1 MRAISR
7 KPLLMTTGGLAVF
20 CLVLAGCSNQSAQVL
35 PDAGPGLHPGMNGA
49 GRSAPSTPPPAE
61 INAFSQRSGNA
72 VELGAP
78 IVVWSS
84 LKDATVTQE
93 PPVPVQNVIWRA
105 SSHGLN
111 EPEESKNSIQPA
123 SWHVIVKSPGQPTP
137 PETELPKELCKITL
151 PTYVIEPPDIILIN
165 AVRLIPRPPY
175 RLEPLDEIIVQ
186 APPKETVQ
194 PINGTYPVGPDG
206 TVDLGVDLGKVN
218 VAGKTTEEAREAM
231 IDHYLKLNPGIKRPA
246 LNVALGRTRALQI
259 ITGEHLVGMD
269 GMVHLGTYGDVYVA
283 GMTRQQAKQAIEA
296 HLSTKL
302 LAPEVS
308 VDVVGY
314 NSKVYYVIFDG
325 GGFGQQIFKHP
336 IVGGETVL
344 DALADV
350 HGLPAVSSERR
361 IWLARPVPDGCGHRQ
376 ILPVD
381 WEAITQA
388 GATSSNY
395 QLMPGDRVYVRAD
408 HWVAFENCL
417 HKVLHPFEGKLHLL
431 TCGQ

>member
-7 KPLLMTTGGLAVF
+7 KPLLTTTGTLVVL
-20 CLVLAGCSNQSAQVL
+20 CLGLAGCSNQSAQVR
-35 PDAGPGLHPGMNGA
+35 PDAGPALLPGMNGA
-49 GRSAPSTPPPAE
+49 GRSAPSSPPPTE
-61 INAFSQRSGNA
+61 INAFSLRSGTA

-84 LKDATVTQE
+84 LKDTPVTPE
-93 PPVPVQNVIWRA
+93 APVPVQNVIWRA

-111 EPEESKNSIQPA
+111 EPEEAKTGIQPA
-123 SWHVIVKSPGQPTP
+123 SFQAFVKNPGQPTP

-175 RLEPLDEIIVQ
+175 RLEPLDELIIQ

-194 PINGTYPVGPDG
+194 PITGIYPIGPDG

-218 VAGKTTEEAREAM
+218 VVGKTTEEAREAL

-246 LNVALGRTRALQI
+246 LNVALGRTRALQTI
-259 ITGEHLVGMD
+259 AGEHLVGMD
-269 GMVHLGTYGDVYVA
+269 GMVNLGTYGDVFVA

-296 HLSTKL
+296 HLSKKL

-308 VDVVGY
+308 VDVAGY

-325 GGFGQQIFKHP
+325 GGAGQQICKRP

-344 DALADV
+344 DALADMK
-350 HGLPAVSSERR
+350 GLPAISSERR
-361 IWLARPVPDGCGHRQ
+361 IWVARPVPGDFAHRQ

-381 WEAITQA
+381 WDAITQG
-388 GATSSNY
+388 GATNSNW
-395 QLMPGDRVYVRAD
+395 QLLPGDRVYVRAD

-417 HKVLHPFEGKLHLL
+417 HKVLRPFGGK
-431 TCGQ
+431 